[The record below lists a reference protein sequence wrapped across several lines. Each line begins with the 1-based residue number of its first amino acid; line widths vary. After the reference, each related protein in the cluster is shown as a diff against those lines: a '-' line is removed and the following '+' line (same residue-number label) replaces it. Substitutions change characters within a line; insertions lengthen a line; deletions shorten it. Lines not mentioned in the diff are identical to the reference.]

1 MEESVSL
8 IGQLKKEFDCKEVD
22 VRTYSPLAL
31 AYIGDSIYDVIIR
44 TVLVERGNQSVN
56 RLHKAAIRFVNA
68 GTQARMIEALQE
80 ELTEEEQS
88 VYRRGRNAKTCSTA
102 KNASVTDYRKATGME
117 ALLGYLYL
125 QERMGRAI
133 ELVKMGIGHL
143 EMEI

>member
-1 MEESVSL
+1 
-8 IGQLKKEFDCKEVD
+8 
-22 VRTYSPLAL
+22 
-31 AYIGDSIYDVIIR
+31 
-44 TVLVERGNQSVN
+44 
-56 RLHKAAIRFVNA
+56 
-68 GTQARMIEALQE
+68 MIEALQE

-133 ELVKMGIGHL
+133 ELVKLGIGHL

>member
-80 ELTEEEQS
+80 ELTEEECVGNRLPEGDRDGSFAWVS
-88 VYRRGRNAKTCSTA
+88 VPSGKDGAC
-102 KNASVTDYRKATGME
+102 D
-117 ALLGYLYL
+117 
-125 QERMGRAI
+125 
-133 ELVKMGIGHL
+133 
-143 EMEI
+143 

>member
-68 GTQARMIEALQE
+68 GTQARMIECVGNRLPEGDRDGSFAWV
-80 ELTEEEQS
+80 S
-88 VYRRGRNAKTCSTA
+88 VPSGKDGAC
-102 KNASVTDYRKATGME
+102 D
-117 ALLGYLYL
+117 
-125 QERMGRAI
+125 
-133 ELVKMGIGHL
+133 
-143 EMEI
+143 